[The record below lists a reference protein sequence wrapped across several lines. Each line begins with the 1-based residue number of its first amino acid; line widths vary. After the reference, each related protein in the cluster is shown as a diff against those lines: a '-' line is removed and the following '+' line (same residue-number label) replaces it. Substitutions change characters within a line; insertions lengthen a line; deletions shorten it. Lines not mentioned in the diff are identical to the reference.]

1 MDFTW
6 ALCGPDLDRHYIAVW
21 AYILFL
27 KHAIKG
33 PLKCF
38 ETRSVILC
46 ADVILT
52 ETGRQGG
59 TYKAALLLLKI
70 NNRVCLYI
78 AMLYCILC
86 KIQIGLIHFVV
97 CADSCMWSTP
107 CYRVSGPEQNVCAVH
122 WLVWHSTKPDFFVL
136 NGKHIYTAWI
146 IPCPLYSALRV
157 IHRTECTNSV
167 NNWPISARLQ
177 RLFIV

>member
-38 ETRSVILC
+38 ETRSVILS

-52 ETGRQGG
+52 EPGRQGG

-122 WLVWHSTKPDFFVL
+122 WLVWHSTKPFLSSMESIFTLPESFPVPYIVHYVSFTVQNVL
-136 NGKHIYTAWI
+136 ILWTI
-146 IPCPLYSALRV
+146 DLFQP
-157 IHRTECTNSV
+157 
-167 NNWPISARLQ
+167 RLQ